1 MATQGTFGGRR
12 GWTIAQRLR
21 APDSYGLLSIL
32 VIASIIVTVWS
43 DTTVG
48 NVLTVLFQGVAL
60 LFALVTSRA
69 RAATIRAAI
78 ALVLLS
84 VIGAA
89 VGSAVASSTGLV
101 ISSGVRAA
109 LTISALVAIAHRLG
123 THPVVSGETLL
134 GAICVYLL
142 IGLLFAA
149 VDGMVEGI
157 QGTAFF
163 VQVTRTTWMDRLYF
177 SYVTLATVGFGDLT
191 PATDA
196 GRVSAITEALTGQ
209 LYLVSV
215 VAVVVGNLGRLRN
228 RDDRT

>member
-21 APDSYGLLSIL
+21 APDSYGLLTVL
-32 VIASIIVTVWS
+32 VITSIVVTVWS
-43 DTTVG
+43 ETTVG
-48 NVLTVLFQGVAL
+48 NVLTVLVQGVAL

-69 RAATIRAAI
+69 RTATIRAAI
-78 ALVLLS
+78 ALVLLG
-84 VIGAA
+84 VIAAA

-109 LTISALVAIAHRLG
+109 LTIAALVAIAHRLG

-142 IGLLFAA
+142 LGLLFAA
-149 VDGMVEGI
+149 ADGTIEGV

-163 VQVTRTTWMDRLYF
+163 VQLARASWMDRLYF
-177 SYVTLATVGFGDLT
+177 SFVTLTTVGFGDLT

-196 GRVSAITEALTGQ
+196 GRVAAITEALTGQ

-215 VAVVVGNLGRLRN
+215 VAVVVGNLGRLR
-228 RDDRT
+228 DGDRG

>member
-109 LTISALVAIAHRLG
+109 LTIAALVAIAHRLG

-163 VQVTRTTWMDRLYF
+163 VQVARTTWMDRLYF

-228 RDDRT
+228 RDDRS

>member
-21 APDSYGLLSIL
+21 APDSYGLLSVL
-32 VIASIIVTVWS
+32 VIASIVVTVWS

-109 LTISALVAIAHRLG
+109 LTIAALVAIAHRLG

-163 VQVTRTTWMDRLYF
+163 VQVARTTWMDRLYF

-228 RDDRT
+228 RDDRS

>member
-163 VQVTRTTWMDRLYF
+163 VQVARTTWMDRLYF

>member
-21 APDSYGLLSIL
+21 APDSYGLLSVL
-32 VIASIIVTVWS
+32 VIASIVVTVWS

-48 NVLTVLFQGVAL
+48 NILTVLFQGVAL

-109 LTISALVAIAHRLG
+109 LTIAALVAIAHRLG

-163 VQVTRTTWMDRLYF
+163 VQVARTTWMDRLYF

-228 RDDRT
+228 RDDRS